1 MKLGD
6 RQARRMMER
15 MGINMKEMPGVEE
28 VIIRTAEKEIHIRN
42 AAVSEVNAQGN
53 RVFQVVGEVDLRTLD
68 RHPAMSIGGLIPNL
82 SCQRCCPNPP
92 FAKLIG
98 LNPEPAMPAG
108 LSRQKKR

>member
-42 AAVSEVNAQGN
+42 ATVSEVNAQGN
-53 RVFQVVGEVDLRTLD
+53 RVFQVAGEVEEVARERKTFSDEDVLLVQQQAGVSREKAIAALEEAD
-68 RHPAMSIGGLIPNL
+68 GEVARAIL
-82 SCQRCCPNPP
+82 
-92 FAKLIG
+92 KLT
-98 LNPEPAMPAG
+98 
-108 LSRQKKR
+108 S